1 MGRTD
6 QFKKRLDEHGAK
18 WTEWRDVE
26 VVSDFG
32 DPDAEYH
39 AVRGGGIGIADQ
51 SWRDTLVV
59 TGDDAVPWLQGLV
72 TSDLMDLAEEG
83 SGQLTTAVNNV
94 GRLIAEA
101 RVLHMPEM
109 LVLDLE
115 PGVLHDGLLSHL
127 RRHIITED
135 VTLTDRS
142 EPTARIS
149 LYGQDAAA
157 LLDGVCDT
165 ERPIA
170 GLDEFSGTWGVMG
183 DEDVVVQRVPLVG
196 EPGFDVACSSD
207 AAMRVWNTLVG
218 AGEVTPVGFE
228 TIETLRI
235 EAGVPRFGKEL
246 TDDRIPLECGLEHAI
261 SFHKG
266 CYLGQEIIARLDTRG
281 TPARLLRTLILDA
294 GAAPEEGAEV
304 VSGERAVGEV
314 ISSVW
319 SPALESP
326 IALAYVKRKYNDIGT
341 ELEVEART
349 ARVEALGYALA
360 SARSA
365 V

>member
-1 MGRTD
+1 MSRTD

-18 WTEWRDVE
+18 WTQWREVE
-26 VVSDFG
+26 VVREFG

-39 AVRGGGIGIADQ
+39 AVRDGGIGLADQ

-59 TGDDAVPWLQGLV
+59 AGDDAVPWLQGLV
-72 TSDLMDLAEEG
+72 TSDLFALAEQG

-94 GRLIAEA
+94 SRLIAEA
-101 RVLHMPEM
+101 RVLHMPDM

-115 PGVLHDGLLSHL
+115 PGVLQAGFLSHL

-135 VTLTDRS
+135 VKLIDRS
-142 EPTARIS
+142 EHTARIS
-149 LYGQDAAA
+149 LYGNAAA
-157 LLDGVCDT
+157 AVLERECET
-165 ERPIA
+165 EHAISS
-170 GLDEFSGTWGVMG
+170 LDEFSCTWGAMG
-183 DEDVVVQRVPLVG
+183 DEDVVIQRVPLVG
-196 EPGFDVACSSD
+196 EPGFDVACSSE
-207 AAMRVWNTLVG
+207 AALLVWNTL
-218 AGEVTPVGFE
+218 AHAEDVTPIGFE

-281 TPARLLRTLILDA
+281 TPARLLRTLVLEA
-294 GAAPEEGAEV
+294 GAAPEEQAEV
-304 VSGERAVGEV
+304 FSDERAVGEV

-319 SPALESP
+319 SPALQKP

-341 ELEVEART
+341 ELEVEARA
-349 ARVEALGYALA
+349 ARVEELGYALA